1 MEDILQRI
9 KNWAGHGTP
18 KQFLTE
24 ISAKI
29 EKEGYQAEM
38 VGNVLTCYRTVKKGG
53 FLGLGGTKSKQVV
66 LRVIWQDNQILVP
79 KEDADEQFVR
89 MLGTMLKQH

>member
-24 ISAKI
+24 VSAKI
-29 EKEGYQAEM
+29 EPEGYQAELQ
-38 VGNVLTCYRTVKKGG
+38 GNVLTCYRMVKKGG
-53 FLGLGGTKSKQVV
+53 FLGLGGSKSKQVV
-66 LRVIWQDNQILVP
+66 LRIIWENNQIRIP
-79 KEDADEQFVR
+79 QEDADEQFVR